1 MSRILSALIAGL
13 IFGIGLSLSQMIN
26 PNKVINFLD
35 VAGNWDPSLLLV
47 LGGAVI
53 TTTIA
58 YQIIFKRAKPIFAD
72 QFNLPTAKN
81 LDKKLIGGAVLFG
94 IGWGMIGFCPGPAIA
109 GLGIWFYEPLIVVI
123 SIISG
128 ILMQKWIAKKIGP
141 KA

>member
-13 IFGIGLSLSQMIN
+13 IFGVGLSLSQMIN

-58 YQIIFKRAKPIFAD
+58 YRIIFKRTKPFFAD
-72 QFNLPTAKN
+72 SFSRPSSKTI
-81 LDKKLIGGAVLFG
+81 DMKLIGGASLFG

-109 GLGIWFYEPLIVVI
+109 GLGVWFYEPLIVII
-123 SIISG
+123 SIVCGLFIY
-128 ILMQKWIAKKIGP
+128 QFIAKRT
-141 KA
+141 A